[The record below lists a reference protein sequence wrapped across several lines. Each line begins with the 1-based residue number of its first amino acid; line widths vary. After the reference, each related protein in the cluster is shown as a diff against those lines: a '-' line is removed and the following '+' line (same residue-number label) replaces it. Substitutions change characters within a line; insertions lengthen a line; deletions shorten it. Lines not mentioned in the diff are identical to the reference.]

1 MAQDV
6 EVIVKQLYPIIEAKI
21 NTPAFIRKFKT
32 LMSEFIERRH
42 SSLYDIAPCDRIYFT
57 QDDTDKMFSIV
68 GLRERDISEVVKE
81 TYYGKIARFH
91 PDAAKDPLTILAL
104 CILRYF
110 FLTKK
115 NNELD
120 LALIYLSFSGKMYP
134 SVHYGSYPTFQ
145 PSEYRHVMEYVV
157 NNELTNKYDLKKHGN
172 IINSIKSVGETWID
186 KYSDRLT
193 DFDDE
198 DIVYLVQQ
206 LRDRIKSFTKNIAEV
221 YYKVY
226 EDKDRYM
233 TYDSDDLSDDNYR
246 IADNDSLKVE
256 RDVEA
261 TMNNINSKGVDIR
274 LVRLAANNNIR
285 PEELRSILET
295 IMDDR
300 RNIGSVKEL
309 IRALLVDYYGLPKS
323 DKDPTNIKFMSY
335 SLAAKPNTKNPNV
348 LRTKEI
354 LEEWLN
360 ENSPSYRKRKSRK
373 ATQLAYHKAVL
384 TYFVLTINKSVK

>member
-1 MAQDV
+1 MSDV
-6 EVIVKQLYPIIEAKI
+6 EVIVKQLYPIIENKI
-21 NTPAFIRKFKT
+21 NTPAFIRKFKI
-32 LMSEFIERRH
+32 LMGEFIERRH
-42 SSLYDIAPCDRIYFT
+42 ASLYDIAPCDRIYFT
-57 QDDTDKMFSIV
+57 QEDVNKMYQAV
-68 GLRERDISEVVKE
+68 GIKEHEISVIIKK
-81 TYYGKIARFH
+81 TYYGQIAKFH

-110 FLTKK
+110 FLAKK
-115 NNELD
+115 QNELD

-157 NNELTNKYDLKKHGN
+157 NNALSNKFDLKRHGN
-172 IINSIKSVGETWID
+172 IINSIKSVGYTWID

-206 LRDRIKSFTKNIAEV
+206 LRDRIKSFTKNIAEI

-226 EDKDRYM
+226 ENKDRYM
-233 TYDSDDLSDDNYR
+233 TYDSDDISDDSFR
-246 IADNDSLKVE
+246 LADNDSLKIE
-256 RDVEA
+256 RDVES
-261 TMNNINSKGVDIR
+261 TMSNMVSKGVDIR

-285 PEELRSILET
+285 PEELRSIIET
-295 IMDDR
+295 ILDDR
-300 RNIGSVKEL
+300 KNVGTIKEL
-309 IRALLVDYYGLPKS
+309 VRCLLVDYYSTPNS
-323 DKDPTNIKFMSY
+323 DKDPANIKFMSY
-335 SLAAKPNTKNPNV
+335 SLSSKPNTKNPNII
-348 LRTKEI
+348 RTKEI
-354 LEEWLN
+354 LETWLS
-360 ENSPSYRKRKSRK
+360 ENSPSYRKRKSRL